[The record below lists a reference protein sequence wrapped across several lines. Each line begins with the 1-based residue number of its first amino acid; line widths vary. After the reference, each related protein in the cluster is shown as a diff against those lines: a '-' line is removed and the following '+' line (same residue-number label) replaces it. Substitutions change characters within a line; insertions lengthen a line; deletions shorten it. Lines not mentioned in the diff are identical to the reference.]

1 MTDLRYDIV
10 LLRPLLIL
18 TVGAKE
24 FRIYSSAPER
34 AAVLAQHQ
42 LPHNRWQ
49 DALVN
54 TYHEKHRCGSGPVWF

>member
-1 MTDLRYDIV
+1 
-10 LLRPLLIL
+10 
-18 TVGAKE
+18 
-24 FRIYSSAPER
+24 
-34 AAVLAQHQ
+34 